1 MHKNMKRSGFKR
13 KTYEELLAVKKA
25 KKPLKKAKKSKR
37 KTLSKLKELVWEEC
51 KRIIREKYEHT
62 CYTCGATGLE
72 GKNLQ
77 TGHGKPNGALPLKYK
92 FDLRNLKPQ
101 CIVCNLHHGGMT
113 DIFVAKLEKE
123 KDGLDF
129 LMESCVKIDNRWEI
143 KRMELMGST
152 ESWYFV
158 SELLAKYKEI

>member
-1 MHKNMKRSGFKR
+1 MKRSGFKQKSYSEMIATKN
-13 KTYEELLAVKKA
+13 KTKAVKRT
-25 KKPLKKAKKSKR
+25 KKPKK
-37 KTLSKLKELVWEEC
+37 KTVAKLKELLWEEC
-51 KRIIREKYEHT
+51 KRIIREKYEHN

-72 GKNLQ
+72 GKNLH

-101 CIVCNLHHGGMT
+101 CMVCNCHHGGMT
-113 DIFVAKLEKE
+113 DIFIAKLEKE

-129 LMESCVKIDNRWEI
+129 LQESCVKVDNMWEI

-152 ESWYFV
+152 EAWFFV
-158 SELLAKYKEI
+158 SELLDKYKNL